1 VAILSHTRYEWAV
14 ADMAILTAGGL
25 VVPLY
30 PNLAPNEAA
39 DLIRRSGSRL
49 LFASDREQVEKILQF
64 FDKANCLERV
74 VVFDAEALEGVR
86 RPDFVAQEAWLAE
99 AGATESGIDETSLA
113 QRVAA
118 TRGDDAATI
127 IYTSGTTGEPKGVL
141 LSHRNILSNCEAAG
155 SLFDLGPGDSC
166 LSHLPLAHI
175 FERMAG
181 YYFMLSIGAT
191 IAYAESIKTVVEDLA
206 LVRPTVCVSVPRI
219 FEKIYAGLQAKAAD
233 ASLPVRAL
241 TFWALDVA
249 NRVGRLK
256 EGGNEVPLLLGLR
269 YAVADR
275 LVYARVRRLFGG
287 RVRLFVSGGAPL
299 DADLAVFFN
308 TIGIPVLEGYGL
320 TETSPVVTCN
330 TFEHRKAGTVGRPIP
345 GVEVRIGED
354 GEILVRGP
362 NVFQGY
368 YKDEEAT
375 REAISEGGW
384 FHTGD
389 IGEFDSE
396 GMLVITDRK
405 KDLIV
410 TAGGKNVAP
419 QKVEGIL
426 KRDKY
431 IAEAMLYGDRRPF
444 ITALVVP
451 DFGWIGRYAQWKE
464 ISYKDRCELVK
475 NPRIVDFI
483 ARRIDK
489 MQEEAHLAPYET
501 VKKFVLL
508 DHEFSPREG
517 EVTPTMKIRRKQ
529 ITEHYKRELDAL
541 YEKDK

>member
-1 VAILSHTRYEWAV
+1 
-14 ADMAILTAGGL
+14 
-25 VVPLY
+25 
-30 PNLAPNEAA
+30 
-39 DLIRRSGSRL
+39 
-49 LFASDREQVEKILQF
+49 
-64 FDKANCLERV
+64 
-74 VVFDAEALEGVR
+74 
-86 RPDFVAQEAWLAE
+86 
-99 AGATESGIDETSLA
+99 
-113 QRVAA
+113 
-118 TRGDDAATI
+118 
-127 IYTSGTTGEPKGVL
+127 
-141 LSHRNILSNCEAAG
+141 
-155 SLFDLGPGDSC
+155 
-166 LSHLPLAHI
+166 
-175 FERMAG
+175 
-181 YYFMLSIGAT
+181 
-191 IAYAESIKTVVEDLA
+191 
-206 LVRPTVCVSVPRI
+206 
-219 FEKIYAGLQAKAAD
+219 
-233 ASLPVRAL
+233 
-241 TFWALDVA
+241 
-249 NRVGRLK
+249 
-256 EGGNEVPLLLGLR
+256 
-269 YAVADR
+269 
-275 LVYARVRRLFGG
+275 
-287 RVRLFVSGGAPL
+287 
-299 DADLAVFFN
+299 
-308 TIGIPVLEGYGL
+308 
-320 TETSPVVTCN
+320 
-330 TFEHRKAGTVGRPIP
+330 
-345 GVEVRIGED
+345 VEVRIAPD

-389 IGEFDSE
+389 IGEFDAQ

-426 KRDKY
+426 KRDRY

-451 DFGWIGRYAQWKE
+451 DFGWIVRYAKWKG
-464 ISYKDRCELVK
+464 ISYEDRCELVK